1 MASPNRK
8 SSYTPLDT
16 AELRRC
22 SSVPVLARVDLYR
35 PPTSA
40 KVIPVSDLSDR
51 LAAAKNELG
60 ISSQRMSDTAQDAG
74 YQLSNYSATVYT
86 NGKHPAKASAATLE
100 ALAYVLRVPLDEVR
114 ELAGMPPVHGKFDPA
129 PEADTLTAPQRTAV
143 NEIIRLLADGN
154 QKAGGRDVHSSMNRA
169 EGNSADSNVHQLH
182 ETPVYTEP
190 PPAEST
196 AALHGENR
204 GRKIKEEQDRDAES
218 PDVPGD
224 YEGDE

>member
-114 ELAGMPPVHGKFDPA
+114 ELAGMPPVHGKFDPV

-154 QKAGGRDVHSSMNRA
+154 QKAGDGSEHSAPSMNNA
-169 EGNSADSNVHQLH
+169 AGSAAPQKDMYGL
-182 ETPVYTEP
+182 
-190 PPAEST
+190 
-196 AALHGENR
+196 AA
-204 GRKIKEEQDRDAES
+204 DA
-218 PDVPGD
+218 
-224 YEGDE
+224 GDESEGERLARESAELGEGPQ